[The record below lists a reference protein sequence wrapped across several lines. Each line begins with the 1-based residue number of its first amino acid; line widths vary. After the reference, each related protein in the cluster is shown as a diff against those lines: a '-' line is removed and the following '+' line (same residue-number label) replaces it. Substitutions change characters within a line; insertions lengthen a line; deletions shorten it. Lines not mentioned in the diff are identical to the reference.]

1 LITEAKVNK
10 EIVDV
15 MKAVIRIKKE
25 CAQLRPLMARMANHG
40 WKEIFESGDIAAL
53 GSESSD
59 DVEAAD
65 IQNDAHSFKFQGI
78 KFGRR

>member
-1 LITEAKVNK
+1 
-10 EIVDV
+10 
-15 MKAVIRIKKE
+15 
-25 CAQLRPLMARMANHG
+25 MARMANHG
-40 WKEIFESGDIAAL
+40 WKEIFESGEIAAL

-78 KFGRR
+78 KFGRRQIN